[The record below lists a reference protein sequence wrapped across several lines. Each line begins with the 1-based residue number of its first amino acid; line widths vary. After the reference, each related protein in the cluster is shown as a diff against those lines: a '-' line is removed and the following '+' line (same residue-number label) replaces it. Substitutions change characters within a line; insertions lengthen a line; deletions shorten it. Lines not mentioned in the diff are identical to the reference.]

1 MIRHLVMWRVQ
12 GETADQRL
20 ASSLRVKREFESL
33 RDVVDGLLH
42 IEVGIDRSRVDYA
55 CDVALV
61 ADFSSAQA
69 LAAYA
74 THPAHMR
81 VRERLGDLRTARFQ
95 VDYEVGEVA
104 CAADAA
110 HEIHASEPD
119 DVRA

>member
-12 GETADQRL
+12 GETADERL
-20 ASSLRVKREFESL
+20 ASSLRVKQEFESL
-33 RDVVDGLLH
+33 RDAVDGLVH

-61 ADFSSAQA
+61 ADFASSQA

-74 THPAHMR
+74 SHPAHMR
-81 VRERLGDLRTARFQ
+81 VRERLGDLRIARFQ
-95 VDYEVGEVA
+95 VDYEVGEVG
-104 CAADAA
+104 CAADIA
-110 HEIHASEPD
+110 HELHASERD

>member
-12 GETADQRL
+12 GDTPDERL
-20 ASSLRVKREFESL
+20 ASSLRVKHEFESL
-33 RDVVDGLLH
+33 RDAVDGLLH
-42 IEVGIDRSRVDYA
+42 IEVGIDSSRVDYA

-61 ADFSSAQA
+61 ADFASSQA

-81 VRERLGDLRTARFQ
+81 VRERLGELRTARFQ
-95 VDYEVGEVA
+95 VDYEVGERT
-104 CAADAA
+104 ADTA
-110 HEIHASEPD
+110 HELHASERD

>member
-20 ASSLRVKREFESL
+20 ASSLRVKQEFESL
-33 RDVVDGLLH
+33 RDAVDGLLH

-55 CDVALV
+55 RDVALV
-61 ADFSSAQA
+61 ADFASAQA

-110 HEIHASEPD
+110 HEIHASEHD